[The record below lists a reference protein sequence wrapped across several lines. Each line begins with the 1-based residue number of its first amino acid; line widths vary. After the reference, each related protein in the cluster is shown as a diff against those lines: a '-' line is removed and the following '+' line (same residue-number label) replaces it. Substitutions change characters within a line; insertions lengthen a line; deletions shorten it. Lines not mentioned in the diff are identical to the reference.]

1 MPYFTAVKR
10 GILHGLIVGGVFY
23 MKQHKIKIGLGVLLI
38 GVFIISFTAT
48 QKNKTLAKVTE
59 NYQLSDTYMQES
71 LLDRSKFVTERDG
84 EVTIVV
90 LGSSVTFGK
99 GANEA
104 QPVWGKLLENN
115 LNERDSVEARV
126 INHGYNGYSTAD
138 LISRE
143 KIEAVVKDKPDII
156 LFELCLINNNRY
168 PQNNVD
174 QTKLDIQWI
183 MDRFKEELPDT
194 LVILQTANP
203 TLFNDVFL
211 EEGKVTYEQY
221 NNEIAEFVTAQQW
234 PFIDTYHLMQAKM
247 EDKNLTIEEVLADDV
262 HPNGV
267 GYGLWF
273 ELLNERITVPVKM
286 LH

>member
-1 MPYFTAVKR
+1 MKR
-10 GILHGLIVGGVFY
+10 TNKSHQKRWLFGLVILLVAI
-23 MKQHKIKIGLGVLLI
+23 
-38 GVFIISFTAT
+38 FIIFFSAT

-99 GANEA
+99 GATET

-115 LNERDSVEARV
+115 LNDRENIEARV

-143 KIEAVVKDKPDII
+143 KIDAVVKDKPDII

-168 PQNNVD
+168 PQNNVE

-183 MDRFKEELPDT
+183 MDRFNEELPDT

-211 EEGKVTYEQY
+211 EDGKVTYEQY
-221 NNEIAEFVTAQQW
+221 NNEIAEYVKAQQW

-247 EDKNLTIEEVLADDV
+247 EAKSLAIEEILNDNV
-262 HPNGV
+262 HPNGD
-267 GYGLWF
+267 GYSLWF
-273 ELLNERITVPVKM
+273 ELLKERLDVPVKE